1 LTQDDGVPG
10 SKFENDPGNYT
21 VDQLK
26 RWLKCR
32 GLKLSGKRDD
42 LVKRVAECIQA
53 GKHHTLDPS
62 IDEGK
67 WFAAKVIKENFG
79 LQQNSNVVSLPD
91 IPSKGWRDFP
101 SYNIPQ
107 LFNYGHIHYYVLESI
122 RNVNANEDDDEG
134 LGHMTDKPL
143 KTDESDLPHNVVVVL
158 SLNSGAVIH
167 ASCEPCRVSSLGRC
181 SHVVAVLFTVLD
193 HTQKHGYVA
202 SKPCTSQ
209 ECSWN
214 KGKKRNKTP
223 QRLSQATYD
232 SKLKKLLYKS
242 SISTQD
248 QRNTV

>member
-1 LTQDDGVPG
+1 MSLASTSLRSLTVLTQDDGVPG
-10 SKFENDPGNYT
+10 SKFENDPENYT

-32 GLKLSGKRDD
+32 GLKLSGKRDH

-122 RNVNANEDDDEG
+122 RKVNASEDDDEG

-143 KTDESDLPHNVVVVL
+143 KNGRKYVDSGFVHDLMDTVTAEHYLVRAHVWPSMRGDLPHNVVVVL

-202 SKPCTSQ
+202 SKPCTS
-209 ECSWN
+209 
-214 KGKKRNKTP
+214 
-223 QRLSQATYD
+223 
-232 SKLKKLLYKS
+232 
-242 SISTQD
+242 
-248 QRNTV
+248 